1 MCLYCFCLN
10 VNPIVLCLLHCFN
23 PSCLQVYK
31 EIKMFAALAW
41 NDKAKSE
48 NDTENAVLRKDNVC
62 YLLQFSLDWVPV
74 TVNIYYDI
82 KSSNLETA
90 CLGILYL
97 RKTTHD
103 PMTATCKWAFKNISR
118 DISSLSIYVL
128 YEENSCNKP
137 RYQHWMTTRWIIH
150 CSLIPTSQTG
160 TWQNNHSWFHG
171 LTWSCC

>member
-1 MCLYCFCLN
+1 MLIPLFYVFCIASIHLAYKSTKRLRCLPLW
-10 VNPIVLCLLHCFN
+10 PEMTRPSRKMIRRMLL
-23 PSCLQVYK
+23 
-31 EIKMFAALAW
+31 
-41 NDKAKSE
+41 
-48 NDTENAVLRKDNVC
+48 LRKDNVC